1 MYRDSSMAPKP
12 RDPQGSV
19 GERRTDGE
27 ARSQELVES
36 VLELSEQYGSASD
49 VERTGLRLLESRD
62 MQVRALQEALKAGE
76 VSGALRPFDRE
87 AFLARMRAAHDG

>member
-1 MYRDSSMAPKP
+1 MSQNASVSRRDHFA
-12 RDPQGSV
+12 
-19 GERRTDGE
+19 
-27 ARSQELVES
+27 ELVDTQ
-36 VLELSEQYGSASD
+36 VQSEQYGSASD

-62 MQVRALQEALKAGE
+62 MQVRALQEALKAGV